1 VRAGHTEHCSMP
13 STAACRALPET
24 TGNDKRGNL
33 RKMLHVHP
41 GRAFDT
47 TLKHS
52 KTTEKGR
59 ERAWRS

>member
-1 VRAGHTEHCSMP
+1 MP

-41 GRAFDT
+41 GRAFET